1 MESLPRPLRE
11 LMELLRELPGLGE
24 KSSRGL
30 ALAMLER
37 DPAYLS
43 RLAEAIRTL
52 PQRVGRCRECGALAE
67 GELCPV
73 CADPSRDRS
82 LICVVEHPLDVVM
95 MERTGVYRGLYHVLG
110 GAISPREGVMPEDLS
125 IERLK
130 ERIAGGGVAEVIVA
144 TDFDLPGNTTAL
156 YLAEELAPLG
166 VKVTRPARG
175 LPAGATLEYVDEQT
189 LEEALLRRQ
198 SMQGEEGEKPPGEEP
213 KP

>member
-30 ALAMLER
+30 ALALLER

-73 CADPSRDRS
+73 CADPTRDRS
-82 LICVVEHPLDVVM
+82 LICVVEQPLDVVM

-198 SMQGEEGEKPPGEEP
+198 SMQGEEGGKPPGEKP

>member
-30 ALAMLER
+30 ALALLER
-37 DPAYLS
+37 DPAYLE
-43 RLAEAIRTL
+43 RLAEVIRTL